1 MTIAIFFRCQFYNL
15 TEKCITIPVNLIRMV
30 CFRMKI
36 KPLITTK
43 GRMCT
48 NEEIE
53 RYHTQRVNQMMN
65 DCEQMTTDQ
74 LMDLSTKYDR

>member
-1 MTIAIFFRCQFYNL
+1 
-15 TEKCITIPVNLIRMV
+15 MV

-48 NEEIE
+48 DEEIE